1 MPIFNYRAYDS
12 VGKEV
17 SGTIEAAGVKDAAA
31 RLRKEGLFP
40 HDLSMEEKGRSLLA
54 WLKALLPK
62 GSSLEL
68 ASMSRQLSTLL
79 SSGASLHESLDIL
92 VKEMDK
98 SPLCSSLVDV
108 KERLAGG
115 SSLARALEAQGGVF
129 PQMYCSMVEAG
140 EETGRLESVMARLAE
155 YLEARERVYE
165 KVKTALIYPTLMTIV
180 GAGVLS
186 FLLIFVIPK
195 ITTIFEDTKTAL
207 PFITVV
213 LLWFT
218 SFLRR
223 FWPIV
228 LVLVAAL
235 PFVLRRLTRTP
246 AGKAFS
252 DRLVLRLPV
261 VGRIVSKF
269 YYSTM
274 ARTLGSLLEGGVPL
288 LSALEMTGRV
298 LNHTLFKK
306 VFEKAARDVTEGGEL
321 SKSFAAS
328 GVMPGMVVYMTSIG
342 EKSGQLP
349 EMFLKV
355 AESYEREFNTSVE
368 RGLALLEPILI
379 LVMGAAVGFIVLAI
393 LLPIFEL
400 NQIVR

>member
-1 MPIFNYRAYDS
+1 MPIFNYKAYDS

-17 SGTIEAAGVKDAAA
+17 SGTIEAAGLKDAAA

-40 HDLSMEEKGRSLLA
+40 HDLSMEEKRRAILARLRSV
-54 WLKALLPK
+54 LPQ
-62 GSSLEL
+62 GSSMEL
-68 ASMSRQLSTLL
+68 ASVSRQLSTLL
-79 SSGASLHESLDIL
+79 SSGASLHESLEIL
-92 VKEMDK
+92 VRETENKQ
-98 SPLCSSLVDV
+98 LAASLIDV

-115 SSLARALEAQGGVF
+115 SSLARALDAQGGVF
-129 PQMYCSMVEAG
+129 PQMYCRMVEAG
-140 EETGRLESVMARLAE
+140 EETGNLESVMARLAD

-207 PFITVV
+207 PLITVV
-213 LLWFT
+213 LLWLT
-218 SFLRR
+218 AFLRK
-223 FWPIV
+223 FWPLLLIAAV
-228 LVLVAAL
+228 AL
-235 PFVLRRLTRTP
+235 PFVFGRLTKRP
-246 AGKAFS
+246 AGKAFR
-252 DRLVLRLPV
+252 DRLIIRLPV
-261 VGRIVSKF
+261 IGKIVRRF

-274 ARTLGSLLEGGVPL
+274 ARTLGSLLESGVPL
-288 LSALEMTGRV
+288 LTALDMTGRV
-298 LNHTLFKK
+298 LNHTLFQE
-306 VFEKAARDVTEGGEL
+306 VFERAARDVTEGGEL
-321 SKSFAAS
+321 SKSFASS
-328 GVMPGMVVYMTSIG
+328 GLLPGMVVYMTSIG

-355 AESYEREFNTSVE
+355 AETYEREFNTSVE
-368 RGLALLEPILI
+368 RGLALMEPLLI